1 MQILVE
7 QIKILNKYQKQLNDV
22 SDERFNIFRICGV
35 NHYENTHSS
44 ILVELLK
51 NDSSHNFGDKFLEAF
66 LDTLRLHNIINE
78 EYHFYLANVKVITE
92 FSVNGLG
99 RIDIFIKND
108 NQCIIIENKIY
119 ATDQFEQLRRYEQ
132 YGKNNFRENFLLLY
146 LTLWGNEAAEHSG
159 KDVDYKQISYSETIV
174 TWLERCVQI
183 SARNP
188 VVRETLIQYINHLN
202 YLTNKNTNSKM
213 NDEIIALLSKEDNID
228 ALFTIGENFDSARNY
243 MINKLFIPQLTQVC
257 SELNLINESE
267 EYDRV
272 NTAWSSFI
280 ITNPQWSNFKIV
292 FEFEAKGL
300 RNLIAGINYKDSK
313 VRNEDS
319 FNTLKMKFSKN
330 NENWVWSSFPV
341 YGNWNKEA
349 MKAIKNGEMANL
361 FKIEM
366 EKILSLTSGLNM

>member
-1 MQILVE
+1 
-7 QIKILNKYQKQLNDV
+7 
-22 SDERFNIFRICGV
+22 
-35 NHYENTHSS
+35 
-44 ILVELLK
+44 
-51 NDSSHNFGDKFLEAF
+51 
-66 LDTLRLHNIINE
+66 
-78 EYHFYLANVKVITE
+78 
-92 FSVNGLG
+92 
-99 RIDIFIKND
+99 
-108 NQCIIIENKIY
+108 
-119 ATDQFEQLRRYEQ
+119 
-132 YGKNNFRENFLLLY
+132 
-146 LTLWGNEAAEHSG
+146 
-159 KDVDYKQISYSETIV
+159 
-174 TWLERCVQI
+174 
-183 SARNP
+183 
-188 VVRETLIQYINHLN
+188 
-202 YLTNKNTNSKM
+202 M